1 MKIFPKL
8 PSPYDDREYGA
19 SYLGDALTLLDAVPN
34 GSVDLVLTSPPFALT
49 REKEYGNESSDKYVE
64 WFLPFA
70 RKIKDKLCDTGSFI
84 LDLGGAYLP
93 GAPARS
99 LYQFEVL
106 LRLCKD
112 LDFILAQE
120 FYHYNPSRL
129 PAPAEWV
136 NVRRCRVKD
145 SVNVVWWLA
154 KTEFPKA
161 DNRKV
166 LREYSASMK
175 SLLRNGY
182 KAKKRPS
189 GHDISTKF
197 SKDNGGAVPSN
208 VIGLELFEPSN
219 LLSIANTE
227 SNSAYMRR
235 CREQN
240 IAPHPARFPVFFA
253 EYFIKFLT
261 DEFDLTLDPFAGS
274 NTTGFA
280 ANSLRRR
287 WISFEL
293 SEEYLKGSKLRFEGA
308 DEIQQ
313 IITSEHA
320 PMMEGL
326 FSNSEKINAKA
337 K

>member
-1 MKIFPKL
+1 
-8 PSPYDDREYGA
+8 
-19 SYLGDALTLLDAVPN
+19 LGNALDLLDSVPN
-34 GSVDLVLTSPPFALT
+34 DSVDLILTSPPFALT
-49 REKEYGNESSDKYVE
+49 REKEYGNESSEKYVE

-70 RKIKDKLCDTGSFI
+70 RKIKDKLCDTGSFV

-93 GAPARS
+93 GVPARS
-99 LYQFEVL
+99 IYQFEVL
-106 LRLCKD
+106 VALCRQ
-112 LDFILAQE
+112 LGFTLAQE

-136 NVRRCRVKD
+136 NIRRCRVKD
-145 SVNVVWWLA
+145 SVNVVWWLS
-154 KTEFPKA
+154 KTENPKA

-166 LREYSASMK
+166 LKEYSASMK

-197 SKDNGGAVPSN
+197 SKDNGGAISSN
-208 VIGLELFEPSN
+208 VIGLETMDPSN

-227 SNSAYMRR
+227 SNSLYMRR
-235 CREQN
+235 CQEEG
-240 IAPHPARFPVFFA
+240 ITPHPARFPVFFA

-261 DEFDLTLDPFAGS
+261 DEGDIVLDTFAGS
-274 NTTGFA
+274 NSTGYA
-280 ANSLRRR
+280 AESLKRR

-293 SEEYLKGSKLRFEGA
+293 SEEYLRGSRLRFEATQTAKGEPA
-308 DEIQQ
+308 TE
-313 IITSEHA
+313 
-320 PMMEGL
+320 PL
-326 FSNSEKINAKA
+326 FAEAERRAKA

>member
-1 MKIFPKL
+1 MKIFPTL
-8 PSPYDDREYGA
+8 PTPYDEREYGA
-19 SYLGDALTLLDAVPN
+19 AYLGDALTLLDAVPN
-34 GSVDLVLTSPPFALT
+34 DSVDLVVTSPPFALT
-49 REKEYGNESSDKYVE
+49 REKEYGNESSDKYVD

-70 RKIKDKLCDTGSFI
+70 RKIKEKLSGTGSFI

-99 LYQFEVL
+99 IYQFEVL
-106 LRLCKD
+106 VSLCKD
-112 LDFILAQE
+112 LNFVLAQE

-166 LREYSASMK
+166 LKEYSASMK

-240 IAPHPARFPVFFA
+240 ITPHPARFPVFFA

-261 DEFDLTLDPFAGS
+261 DEFDVVLDPFAGS
-274 NTTGFA
+274 NSTGFA

-293 SEEYLKGSKLRFEGA
+293 SEEYLRGSRLRFEQANDQKNIKGKNA
-308 DEIQQ
+308 L
-313 IITSEHA
+313 TTGS
-320 PMMEGL
+320 L
-326 FSNSEKINAKA
+326 FSDTEKLTNAKA